1 MAQKSTN
8 SKSKRD
14 LKNEKSS
21 VSNDS
26 TSVNSK
32 ELKHTN
38 FNKKWLII
46 SALII
51 AVTTFITFK
60 GALDNDFVDWDDYAY
75 VIENDLIRST
85 SDIDAFK
92 QATKAKT
99 TIPNRAPA
107 PLNTTTADVFQRI
120 VSLNYH
126 PLTVL
131 TMRWNNNICP
141 NCYEGISAKPFIKW
155 NIILHILNSILV
167 LLLVFWMS
175 KKNIFASVVVALIF
189 ALHPMHVE
197 SVVWVSERKDVLYT
211 FFFLASLLSYSK
223 YLDRQEWKWLS
234 VALVLFILSCLSKAM
249 AVVLPIVMLL
259 MWFWKDNSKTPFESL
274 KKTLHPRTILHTLP
288 FFGIALLFG
297 LIAVDVQSGG
307 NFHGLFE
314 KGSNT
319 IAIND
324 FDTFSIL
331 QRFQFASYG
340 FLEYIIK
347 FFVPTDLSTFYPY
360 PEQATYDASL
370 YFRVA
375 PLIVAIIMGFVFFS
389 IKFTKSVAFGMGFF
403 IATVILVLQFV
414 SVGMVIMADRYSYL
428 PYVGLAFM
436 FVMLIQEYM
445 PKSKQKVTYIVMIG
459 LTLLFIPI
467 TMKQVET
474 WQNSETLWTT
484 VIELNKTKDG
494 VYQRKIEQPLSN
506 RGNYYGK
513 RSERARSA
521 EEARLYIDKAF
532 NDFQIA
538 AQLGSERPEVYEGI
552 GNAYGMKGEFANAL
566 ENYSIALKFAP
577 KRGSIYFN
585 RGVTYSILKNPEMAI
600 QDYNKALQ
608 YTPEIAPQVY
618 TNRGLAYMELGQ
630 NEAAIIDLKKALQYN
645 PNNEMVKGYLKQL
658 GQ

>member
-1 MAQKSTN
+1 MASKFKRNKSQME
-8 SKSKRD
+8 SRPIMDFQS
-14 LKNEKSS
+14 LI
-21 VSNDS
+21 
-26 TSVNSK
+26 K
-32 ELKHTN
+32 ED
-38 FNKKWLII
+38 KWLITSVLVVVI
-46 SALII
+46 LTF
-51 AVTTFITFK
+51 VTYR

-75 VIENDLIRST
+75 VVENDLVRSVT
-85 SDIDAFK
+85 DMDAFK
-92 QATKAKT
+92 HATKAKT
-99 TIPNRAPA
+99 TIVNRDPA
-107 PLNTTTADVFQRI
+107 PLQTTVGDVFQRI

-131 TMRWNNNICP
+131 TMRWNNNVCP

-155 NIILHILNSILV
+155 NLILHILNSILV
-167 LLLVFWMS
+167 LLLVYWLS
-175 KKNIFASVVVALIF
+175 KKNIFASVVVALLF

-211 FFFLASLLSYSK
+211 FFFLAALLSYGK
-223 YLDRQEWKWLS
+223 YLDQKHWKWLG
-234 VALVLFILSCLSKAM
+234 LTFVLFILSCLSKAM

-259 MWFWKDNSKTPFESL
+259 MWFWNDNSKTPFESL
-274 KKTLHPRTILHTLP
+274 KKTLHPRTVLHTLP
-288 FFGIALLFG
+288 FFGVALLFG

-307 NFHGLFE
+307 DFYGLFE
-314 KGSNT
+314 KGT
-319 IAIND
+319 RTVAIND

-347 FFVPTDLSTFYPY
+347 FFIPKELSTFYPY
-360 PEQATYDASL
+360 PEQATYDTSL

-375 PLIVAIIMGFVFFS
+375 PIVVAIILGLALYS
-389 IKFTKSVAFGMGFF
+389 IKFTKSIAVGVGFF
-403 IATVILVLQFV
+403 VTTVILVLQFV

-428 PYVGLAFM
+428 PYIGLAFM
-436 FVMLIQEYM
+436 LIMLIQEYM
-445 PKSKQKVTYIVMIG
+445 PKNKQKVTYIVVIG

-467 TMKQVET
+467 TMRQVET
-474 WQNSETLWTT
+474 WQNSEVLWTN
-484 VIELNKTKDG
+484 VIELNRLKNG
-494 VYQRKIEQPLSN
+494 SLPRNIEQPLSN

-513 RSERARSA
+513 KSERAKTQQESNLFV
-521 EEARLYIDKAF
+521 EKAF
-532 NDFQIA
+532 NDFQMA
-538 AQLGSERPEVYEGI
+538 ANLGSERPEVYEGI
-552 GNAYGMKGEFANAL
+552 GNAYGMKGEFAKAL

-600 QDYNKALQ
+600 EDYNKALQ

-630 NEAAIIDLKKALQYN
+630 NEAAITDLKKALQYN
-645 PNNEMVKGYLKQL
+645 PNNEMVEGYLRQL